1 MCPHQDPD
9 LCWCME
15 ICSKAVMFNAFHV
28 HIFQGINAQINTLH
42 TVILNQSSSV
52 SIKSGFNLKKVDK
65 VYV

>member
-1 MCPHQDPD
+1 
-9 LCWCME
+9 ME

-42 TVILNQSSSV
+42 TVQNQSSSV

>member
-1 MCPHQDPD
+1 
-9 LCWCME
+9 ME

-28 HIFQGINAQINTLH
+28 HIFQGITAQINTLH

>member
-1 MCPHQDPD
+1 
-9 LCWCME
+9 ME

-28 HIFQGINAQINTLH
+28 HIFQGAQTNTLH